1 MCVDGGMRKVN
12 NSTNATPGLFR
23 HKEVLKIFCG
33 WGFRCHRESRAPLR
47 FRPLSR
53 SEQIPVGA
61 LAIELSILNNFFWN
75 NLWIWRERRAESV
88 LLRLLKYYLAS
99 ASTSALGNYV
109 VFAFFLRLGLNYLL
123 ADLMGIG
130 VAVIIN
136 FLLSD
141 RWVFKV

>member
-1 MCVDGGMRKVN
+1 MRLRGFFDIKRFLKFSVVGASGVIVN
-12 NSTNATPGLFR
+12 LGLLYVF
-23 HKEVLKIFCG
+23 V
-33 WGFRCHRESRAPLR
+33 R
-47 FRPLSR
+47 FLGLNKFLS
-53 SEQIPVGA
+53 GA

-75 NLWIWRERRAESV
+75 NLWTWRERRAESV

-109 VFAFFLRLGLNYLL
+109 VFAFLLRLGLNYLL
-123 ADLMGIG
+123 ADLIGIG

-141 RWVFKV
+141 RWVFKG